1 MLGRF
6 LRASAAVLV
15 AALVAVGSTVPAQ
28 AASGPAGDVYTI
40 LNQQRAANGLGPL
53 MTDPTLDNAAWQW
66 ANYLATTGQFLHSS
80 SEWRNSMIGGAGWI
94 NSGEN
99 IAAGYTSAQS
109 VMTAWMG
116 SAGHRANILNPNYV
130 GVGVAYVAGGP
141 YGHYWVQIFA
151 ASAGPRVPAGNAPTI
166 AGGTTVGS
174 TLTASTSGWPGGTTF
189 GWQWFSDGT
198 AISGATST
206 TYTTTISDAGRRITV
221 AVTGRLSGYLP
232 TTKTSA
238 PTTALTGGPTVAR
251 LSGDNRYATS
261 AAISRDGF
269 APGVPVVYVASGQNF
284 PDALSAAPAAAYLG
298 GPLLLTEPGGLPS
311 VVATEIRRLAP
322 ARIVVVGGTASV
334 ASAVE
339 SQLAAIAPTER
350 VSGDDRF
357 ETSRAVV
364 ADAFG
369 SATTVYLATGS
380 NFPDALTASAAA
392 ASVDGPVIL
401 VNGGATTVDAATA
414 SLLESLGTTEAR
426 IAGGPAGV
434 SSSLESN
441 LRTLGY
447 SVRRDGGSD
456 RFDTARLINAGAFT
470 TAPTVFLASG
480 ENFPDALSGAALA
493 GNKGAPLY
501 IAPAGCIP
509 EPIVKGMSA
518 LQPTKVVLLGGPA
531 SLSPAVATL
540 QRC

>member
-238 PTTALTGGPTVAR
+238 PTTALTGGPTVSR
-251 LSGDNRYATS
+251 LSGADRYSAA
-261 AAISRDGF
+261 AAISASAF
-269 APGVPVVYVASGQNF
+269 APGVAVVYVASGVNF
-284 PDALSAAPAAAYLG
+284 PDAISAVPAAARYG
-298 GPLLLTEPGGLPS
+298 SPLLLTEPGGLP
-311 VVATEIRRLAP
+311 AATRTEILRLRP
-322 ARIVVVGGTASV
+322 ARIVVAGGEASV
-334 ASAVE
+334 SPAVFAAL
-339 SQLAAIAPTER
+339 SAIAPTER
-350 VSGDDRF
+350 AGGADRFDASRTIVSGAF
-357 ETSRAVV
+357 ESASV
-364 ADAFG
+364 A
-369 SATTVYLATGS
+369 YLSTGW
-380 NFPDALTASAAA
+380 NFPDALTAGAAA
-392 ASVDGPVIL
+392 ASLDAPVIL
-401 VNGGATTVDAATA
+401 VNGQAGGVDAPTLQ
-414 SLLESLGTTEAR
+414 LLRDLGVTSVR
-426 IAGGPAGV
+426 IAGGVNSV
-434 SSSLESN
+434 SPGIMSDLSHE
-441 LRTLGY
+441 GF
-447 SVRRDGGSD
+447 SVQRIGGAD
-456 RFDTARLINAGAFT
+456 RYEAAANINAGVFSS
-470 TAPTVFLASG
+470 APEVYLASG
-480 ENFPDALSGAALA
+480 ANFPDALAGSALA
-493 GNKGAPLY
+493 AFRGAPLY
-501 IAPAGCIP
+501 IATPGCIP